1 MAETG
6 YIRMHAYTSF
16 ARLPLKDVAVT
27 ITATD
32 GTAIATRLTD
42 RSGLTDPIEIPA
54 PDISA
59 GTSPD
64 SGTIPYTAVN
74 VYARLEGFEQIENE
88 NVQIFP
94 GVITEQDLEMIPLS
108 ELPDSW
114 SRIDVFFTPSQNL

>member
-1 MAETG
+1 MAATG

-27 ITATD
+27 VTATD

-54 PDISA
+54 PDTSA

-64 SGTIPYTAVN
+64 SGTVPYTAVN
-74 VYARLEGFEQIENE
+74 VYARLEGFEQVQNE

-94 GVITEQDLEMIPLS
+94 NVVTEQDIEMVPHS
-108 ELPDSW
+108 ELPESW
-114 SRIDVFFTPSQNL
+114 SKIQVFLTPTQNL

>member
-1 MAETG
+1 MAATG

-27 ITATD
+27 VTATD

-42 RSGLTDPIEIPA
+42 RSGLTAPIEIPA
-54 PDISA
+54 PDTSA

-64 SGTIPYTAVN
+64 SGTVPYTAVN
-74 VYARLEGFEQIENE
+74 VYARLEGFEQVQNE

-94 GVITEQDLEMIPLS
+94 NVVTEQDIEMVPHS
-108 ELPDSW
+108 ELPESW
-114 SRIDVFFTPSQNL
+114 SKIQVFLTPTQSL

>member
-1 MAETG
+1 MAATG

-16 ARLPLKDVAVT
+16 ARLPLKDVAITV
-27 ITATD
+27 TATD

-54 PDISA
+54 PDTSA

-64 SGTIPYTAVN
+64 SGTVPYTAVN
-74 VYARLEGFEQIENE
+74 VYARLEGFEQVQNE

-94 GVITEQDLEMIPLS
+94 NVVTEQDIEMVPHS
-108 ELPDSW
+108 ELPESW
-114 SRIDVFFTPSQNL
+114 SKIQVFLTPTQNL

>member
-1 MAETG
+1 MAATG

-27 ITATD
+27 VTATD

-42 RSGLTDPIEIPA
+42 RSGLTAPIEIPA
-54 PDISA
+54 PDTSA

-64 SGTIPYTAVN
+64 SGTVPYTAVN
-74 VYARLEGFEQIENE
+74 VYARLEGFEQVQNE

-94 GVITEQDLEMIPLS
+94 NVVTEQHIEMVPYS
-108 ELPDSW
+108 ELPESW
-114 SRIDVFFTPSQNL
+114 SKIQVFLTPTQNL

>member
-1 MAETG
+1 MAATG

-16 ARLPLKDVAVT
+16 ARLPLKDVAVMV
-27 ITATD
+27 TATD

-54 PDISA
+54 PDTSA

-64 SGTIPYTAVN
+64 SGTVPYTAVN
-74 VYARLEGFEQIENE
+74 VYARLEGFEQVQNE

-94 GVITEQDLEMIPLS
+94 NVVTEQDIEMVPHS
-108 ELPDSW
+108 ELPESW
-114 SRIDVFFTPSQNL
+114 SKIQVFLTPTQNL

>member
-1 MAETG
+1 MAATG

-27 ITATD
+27 VTATD

-54 PDISA
+54 PDTSA

-64 SGTIPYTAVN
+64 SGTVPYTAVN
-74 VYARLEGFEQIENE
+74 VYARLDGFEQVQNE

-94 GVITEQDLEMIPLS
+94 NVVTEQDIEMVPHS
-108 ELPDSW
+108 ELPESW
-114 SRIDVFFTPSQNL
+114 SKIQVFLTPTQNL

>member
-1 MAETG
+1 MAATG

-27 ITATD
+27 VTATD

-54 PDISA
+54 PDTSA

-64 SGTIPYTAVN
+64 SGTVPYTAVN
-74 VYARLEGFEQIENE
+74 VYARLEGFEQVQNE

-94 GVITEQDLEMIPLS
+94 NVVTEQDIEMVPHS
-108 ELPDSW
+108 ELPQSW
-114 SRIDVFFTPSQNL
+114 SKIQVFLTPTQNL

>member
-1 MAETG
+1 MAATG
-6 YIRMHAYTSF
+6 YIRIHAYTSF

-27 ITATD
+27 VTATD

-54 PDISA
+54 PDTSA

-64 SGTIPYTAVN
+64 SGTVPYTAVN
-74 VYARLEGFEQIENE
+74 VYARLEGFEQVQNE

-94 GVITEQDLEMIPLS
+94 NVVTEQDIEMVPHS
-108 ELPDSW
+108 ELPQSW
-114 SRIDVFFTPSQNL
+114 SKIQVFLTPTQNL

>member
-1 MAETG
+1 MAATG

-27 ITATD
+27 VTATD

-54 PDISA
+54 PDTSA

-64 SGTIPYTAVN
+64 SGTVPYTAVN
-74 VYARLEGFEQIENE
+74 VYARLEGFEQVQNE

-94 GVITEQDLEMIPLS
+94 NVVTEQDIEMVPNS
-108 ELPDSW
+108 ELPESW
-114 SRIDVFFTPSQNL
+114 SKIQVFLTPTQNL